1 MGCLYKRE
9 LHSCACRGAG
19 ASSAPSRRRQAGQ
32 PARIGGNH
40 AMTHTQRRGTG
51 GLLAGVRVIESSLL
65 GPAAVGMQLADLGGQ
80 VIKVENP
87 GGDYVR
93 KMAFPIIDG
102 ISLLHWHL
110 NRGKQ
115 SIVLDLRTAE
125 GVAVYIEL
133 VRGADAVIEAMR
145 PGALARRG
153 ITWEKMQQTNP
164 RLVFCQI
171 SGYGITGPYKDMPSH
186 GIAYDAWAG
195 VARPAL
201 NAAGEPT
208 IPSYTTIGINAGP
221 LYAALGICA
230 AIIRARATGRGCRFE
245 VAQSD
250 AAAAFNWNGIE
261 GNKAYERPEDEVTGN
276 DGDGKGARRPV
287 GDNSMSESVRY
298 QYYRSKDGLVLFM
311 ASEREFWKNF
321 CEGIGR
327 AELFAANPGARYA
340 DHARGNVALRRELAA
355 IFATRTT
362 AEWIAFGQRV
372 NTPICPV
379 NTVKTVPRDPQFLAR
394 MPMRPYRDAGTDLMP
409 SPIKPI
415 GETLPVPDIAAR
427 EPGRDSEAV
436 LRDVLGYDAAAIEEL
451 RRSGALG

>member
-1 MGCLYKRE
+1 MATTDS
-9 LHSCACRGAG
+9 H
-19 ASSAPSRRRQAGQ
+19 
-32 PARIGGNH
+32 
-40 AMTHTQRRGTG
+40 G
-51 GLLAGVRVIESSLL
+51 GLLAGVRIIESALL
-65 GPAAVGMQLADLGGQ
+65 GPGAVGMQLADLGAE

-93 KMAFPIIDG
+93 KMAFPIVDG

-110 NRGKQ
+110 NRGKK
-115 SIVLDLRTAE
+115 SMVLDLRIPE
-125 GVAVYIEL
+125 GVATYLEL
-133 VRGADAVIEAMR
+133 VRGADAVIEGMR

-153 ITWEKMQQTNP
+153 LGYERLREVNP
-164 RLVFCQI
+164 RIVFCTH
-171 SGYGITGPYKDMPSH
+171 SGYGMTGPYKDMPSH

-195 VARPAL
+195 VARPTYGDDGL
-201 NAAGEPT
+201 PT

-230 AIIRARATGRGCRFE
+230 AIIRARATGRGCWFE

-276 DGDGKGARRPV
+276 DGDGKGPRRPV
-287 GDNSMSESVRY
+287 GDDSMKESVRY
-298 QYYRSKDGLVLFM
+298 QYYRSRDGLILFM

-321 CEGIGR
+321 CEGVGR
-327 AELFAANPGARYA
+327 PELFAENPGARYA
-340 DHARGNVALRRELAA
+340 DHARGNAALRRELAG

-362 AEWIAFGQRV
+362 AEWVAFGQHV

-379 NTVKTVPRDPQFLAR
+379 NTVKTIPRDPQFQAR
-394 MPMRPYRDAGTDLMP
+394 MAMRPHQEAGTDLMP

-415 GETLPVPDIAAR
+415 GESLPVPGIAAR
-427 EPGRDSEAV
+427 EPGRDTDEV
-436 LRDVLGYDAAAIEEL
+436 LRDVLGYDTARIAAL
-451 RRSGALG
+451 RQSGALG

>member
-1 MGCLYKRE
+1 MTNE
-9 LHSCACRGAG
+9 EPGA
-19 ASSAPSRRRQAGQ
+19 
-32 PARIGGNH
+32 
-40 AMTHTQRRGTG
+40 
-51 GLLAGVRVIESSLL
+51 LLAGVRIIESSLL
-65 GPAAVGMQLADLGGQ
+65 GPGAVGMQLADLGAD
-80 VIKVENP
+80 VIKVEAP

-102 ISLLHWHL
+102 ISLLHCHL
-110 NRGKQ
+110 NRGKRTV
-115 SIVLDLRTAE
+115 VLDLRTPE
-125 GVAVYIEL
+125 GVAVYLDL
-133 VRGADAVIEAMR
+133 VRGADAVIEGMR

-153 ITWEKMQQTNP
+153 LTWERLIETNP
-164 RLVFCQI
+164 RLVFCTL

-195 VARPAL
+195 VARPTIDAE
-201 NAAGEPT
+201 GRPT

-230 AIIRARATGRGCRFE
+230 AIIRARATGQPCRFE

-276 DGDGKGARRPV
+276 DGDGKGERRPV
-287 GDNSMSESVRY
+287 GDDSMREAVRY

-321 CEGIGR
+321 AHGVGR
-327 AELFAANPGARYA
+327 PELYERSPGARYA

-362 AEWIAFGQRV
+362 AEWVAFGLEV
-372 NTPICPV
+372 NTPIAPV
-379 NTVKTVPRDPQFLAR
+379 NDSKSITRDPQFRAR
-394 MPMRPYRDAGTDLMP
+394 LPFRSWPEAGTDLMP
-409 SPIKPI
+409 SPIKLI
-415 GETLPVPDIAAR
+415 DEELPVPEKAAI
-427 EPGRDSEAV
+427 EPGRDTDAV
-436 LRDVLGYDAAAIEEL
+436 LREVLGYDDTRIAAL
-451 RRSGALG
+451 RRAGALG

>member
-1 MGCLYKRE
+1 MATSKD
-9 LHSCACRGAG
+9 S
-19 ASSAPSRRRQAGQ
+19 
-32 PARIGGNH
+32 
-40 AMTHTQRRGTG
+40 
-51 GLLAGVRVIESSLL
+51 GLLTGVRIVESSLL
-65 GPAAVGMQLADLGGQ
+65 GPGGVGMHLADLGAD

-93 KMAFPIIDG
+93 KMAFPIVDG

-110 NRGKQ
+110 NRGKR
-115 SIVLDLRTAE
+115 SIVLDLRTPE
-125 GVAVYIEL
+125 GVATYRNL
-133 VRGADAVIEAMR
+133 VRGADAVIEGMR

-153 ITWEKMQQTNP
+153 LGYEALRAVNP
-164 RLVFCQI
+164 RIVFCTL
-171 SGYGITGPYKDMPSH
+171 SGYGMTGPYKDMPSH

-195 VARPAL
+195 VARPIYGAD
-201 NAAGEPT
+201 GFPT

-230 AIIRARATGRGCRFE
+230 AIIRARASGAGCCFE

-287 GDNSMSESVRY
+287 GDDSMKEAVRY
-298 QYYRSKDGLVLFM
+298 QYYRSKDGIVLFM

-327 AELFAANPGARYA
+327 PELFAENPGARYA
-340 DHARGNVALRRELAA
+340 DHARGNVTLRRELAA

-362 AEWIAFGQRV
+362 AEWVAFGQRV

-379 NTVKTVPRDPQFLAR
+379 NTVKTIPGDPQFAAR
-394 MPMRPYRDAGTDLMP
+394 MAMRPHEVAGTDLMP

-415 GETLPVPDIAAR
+415 GESLPEPRIAAR
-427 EPGRDSEAV
+427 EPGRDTDAV
-436 LRDVLGYDAAAIEEL
+436 LREVLGYDDARIESL

>member
-1 MGCLYKRE
+1 
-9 LHSCACRGAG
+9 
-19 ASSAPSRRRQAGQ
+19 
-32 PARIGGNH
+32 
-40 AMTHTQRRGTG
+40 MTTTDSTA
-51 GLLAGVRVIESSLL
+51 GLLAGVRIIESALL
-65 GPAAVGMQLADLGGQ
+65 GPGGVGMHLADLGAEVVKG
-80 VIKVENP
+80 ENP

-93 KMAFPIIDG
+93 KMAFPIVDG

-115 SIVLDLRTAE
+115 SIVLDLRTPE
-125 GVAVYIEL
+125 GVATYLDL
-133 VRGADAVIEAMR
+133 VRGADAVIEGMR

-153 ITWEKMQQTNP
+153 LGYDRLREVSP
-164 RLVFCQI
+164 RIVFCTH
-171 SGYGITGPYKDMPSH
+171 SGYGMTGPYKDMPSH

-195 VARPAL
+195 VARPTF
-201 NAAGEPT
+201 NADGLPT
-208 IPSYTTIGINAGP
+208 LPSYTAIGINAGP

-230 AIIRARATGRGCRFE
+230 AIIRARATGRGCWFE

-276 DGDGKGARRPV
+276 DGDGKGPRRPV
-287 GDNSMSESVRY
+287 GDDSMTESVRY
-298 QYYRSKDGLVLFM
+298 QYYRSRDGLVLFM

-327 AELFAANPGARYA
+327 PEMFTANPGARYA

-379 NTVKTVPRDPQFLAR
+379 NTVKTVPRDPQFLDR

-415 GETLPVPDIAAR
+415 GETLPTPAIAAR
-427 EPGRDSEAV
+427 EAGRDSDAV
-436 LRDVLGYDAAAIEEL
+436 LREVLGYDAARIEEL